1 MTHATK
7 AVMKLLLSDN
17 VRLQANRSLL
27 YTEQE
32 LQNCIDKIEVVD
44 YHQTVEHKGI
54 KFTATAAGH
63 VLGAAMFMIDI
74 DSTKVLYTGDYSLE
88 EDRHLI
94 QAEIP
99 PGGPPD
105 VLIVEST
112 FGTTNIP
119 PREQRESDFTN
130 TVESIVSRRGSC
142 LIPVFALGRAQELL
156 LILDEY
162 WRDNAQL
169 QSIPIFYASKL
180 ATKSLR
186 VYQTFINMMNEHIRH
201 LMDQF
206 RNPFHLQHVKNIAQH
221 DFDVLGPCVVMASPG
236 FLQSGVSR
244 ALFESWCDDE
254 KNGVIIAGYTIE
266 GTLAH
271 DLLSDPTEIKC
282 LDNRIKP
289 RRCQIEHISFSA
301 HVDYAQNKR
310 FIKSIMPDYI
320 ILVHGEKTQMKRL
333 KEGLEGEI
341 KRNWSTTHKPSIATP
356 ENGVKVKLRFRKNI
370 IADVVGDA
378 ASGLLSAI
386 EQPSQQKRSVGDT
399 AKGAGTQVDV
409 PPSLMLVT
417 ENFTSKLVQAT
428 ELANHTICKF
438 GRITQRQNI
447 PIPPGFF
454 PVDKRSDPLVNQQ
467 SEKLMQLVMSNLEEV
482 FDCIQMVD
490 AKSPGSELSSDVS
503 EVAPRYI
510 SIQNLISVYPADSSP
525 SPPLTLSHL
534 VVEWAASPVA
544 DTVADC
550 VTGIILQ
557 AFSTTNLLRFFST
570 EVASTKAHTKTDKNQ
585 LQAKSRKRKT
595 AMKQKEAETVKV
607 KNESLLLA
615 GNEEHEEKR
624 RVLIEDMKLGNVDP
638 SKRLSLSSS
647 SVNKEQLAS
656 LQQQLSSH
664 PSVSSYFS
672 SIQCNADGDKL
683 IFRSLPDTS
692 YSIKTLPTATK
703 QENTGEQEDQE
714 EIVLQPTSGGDSS
727 SSLYLEAY
735 CFVLFGDQID
745 DGGGSV
751 ADTALGESHA
761 VVHSSDDAFRK
772 CVLLSLRKLGAGCS
786 SNVEGAVKEE

>member
-1 MTHATK
+1 M
-7 AVMKLLLSDN
+7 
-17 VRLQANRSLL
+17 R
-27 YTEQE
+27 
-32 LQNCIDKIEVVD
+32 IIVVS
-44 YHQTVEHKGI
+44 TV
-54 KFTATAAGH
+54 
-63 VLGAAMFMIDI
+63 
-74 DSTKVLYTGDYSLE
+74 ST
-88 EDRHLI
+88 I
-94 QAEIP
+94 I
-99 PGGPPD
+99 
-105 VLIVEST
+105 I
-112 FGTTNIP
+112 
-119 PREQRESDFTN
+119 
-130 TVESIVSRRGSC
+130 
-142 LIPVFALGRAQELL
+142 
-156 LILDEY
+156 
-162 WRDNAQL
+162 
-169 QSIPIFYASKL
+169 
-180 ATKSLR
+180 
-186 VYQTFINMMNEHIRH
+186 
-201 LMDQF
+201 
-206 RNPFHLQHVKNIAQH
+206 
-221 DFDVLGPCVVMASPG
+221 
-236 FLQSGVSR
+236 
-244 ALFESWCDDE
+244 
-254 KNGVIIAGYTIE
+254 VIINLIITITNPTTSKKTSMTTTTYTYYFPI
-266 GTLAH
+266 
-271 DLLSDPTEIKC
+271 
-282 LDNRIKP
+282 
-289 RRCQIEHISFSA
+289 
-301 HVDYAQNKR
+301 
-310 FIKSIMPDYI
+310 
-320 ILVHGEKTQMKRL
+320 
-333 KEGLEGEI
+333 
-341 KRNWSTTHKPSIATP
+341 
-356 ENGVKVKLRFRKNI
+356 
-370 IADVVGDA
+370 
-378 ASGLLSAI
+378 
-386 EQPSQQKRSVGDT
+386 
-399 AKGAGTQVDV
+399 
-409 PPSLMLVT
+409 

-751 ADTALGESHA
+751 ADTALGERYNVHHQPPLLLLLSLLPLPPPLLPLQHHYHHSSTSIINTAITTTAAPIYLICSHA